1 MEEAGKTFRELDQ
14 VYKQEN
20 QQEVSS
26 PNGPPLLKKVSMLSV
41 SDFSSLP
48 FIWSHYIYAN
58 TLEMNGGFK

>member
-1 MEEAGKTFRELDQ
+1 MEKAGKTFRELDQ

-26 PNGPPLLKKVSMLSV
+26 PNGPSLLKKSEHAICK

-48 FIWSHYIYAN
+48 FI
-58 TLEMNGGFK
+58 